1 MSNETIH
8 VVYEYLGSFAGLDY
22 YHETLLYTNANG
34 QQFLATAGP
43 TGSPPPENSNSY
55 NVSQA
60 ASAAANST
68 SSVYG
73 SLDTK
78 TGAIS
83 TFEDQ
88 WVKQLLGTPQNPNPS
103 EVVATGADLSQQWN
117 NIVQTEQQI
126 ANRGLPYS
134 PVTQNSNSVASA
146 ALAAAGIAPP
156 TDNGPGS
163 DHWTPAADNLL
174 DVPPLTPQ
182 WAQDYQDFL
191 NQEQICRIVDPVV
204 STSYTSSQ
212 IWVPRRDPLVFD
224 LDGDGL
230 ETTALNTS
238 NPILFDHDGDGIKT
252 ATGWIGSDDGFLVLD
267 RNNNGTI
274 DSGREL
280 FGDATLIPDGQGGQ
294 RNAIDGFEAL
304 AAQDT
309 NNDGL
314 VNSSD
319 TNFASL
325 RIWQDLNQDGLSQA
339 NELFTL
345 AQKDIVAITV
355 AKTENNTV
363 LPNGNVI
370 ADLGTYIKSDGTTA
384 LTPEAQTL
392 PTMQGSGQVREL
404 CEAA

>member
-1 MSNETIH
+1 M
-8 VVYEYLGSFAGLDY
+8 
-22 YHETLLYTNANG
+22 
-34 QQFLATAGP
+34 
-43 TGSPPPENSNSY
+43 
-55 NVSQA
+55 
-60 ASAAANST
+60 
-68 SSVYG
+68 
-73 SLDTK
+73 
-78 TGAIS
+78 
-83 TFEDQ
+83 
-88 WVKQLLGTPQNPNPS
+88 
-103 EVVATGADLSQQWN
+103 
-117 NIVQTEQQI
+117 
-126 ANRGLPYS
+126 
-134 PVTQNSNSVASA
+134 
-146 ALAAAGIAPP
+146 
-156 TDNGPGS
+156 
-163 DHWTPAADNLL
+163 
-174 DVPPLTPQ
+174 
-182 WAQDYQDFL
+182 
-191 NQEQICRIVDPVV
+191 
-204 STSYTSSQ
+204 
-212 IWVPRRDPLVFD
+212 
-224 LDGDGL
+224 
-230 ETTALNTS
+230 
-238 NPILFDHDGDGIKT
+238 
-252 ATGWIGSDDGFLVLD
+252 LD

-384 LTPEAQTL
+384 TLGDTAQLGDVDLRENTFYSSFTDTIPLTPEAQTL